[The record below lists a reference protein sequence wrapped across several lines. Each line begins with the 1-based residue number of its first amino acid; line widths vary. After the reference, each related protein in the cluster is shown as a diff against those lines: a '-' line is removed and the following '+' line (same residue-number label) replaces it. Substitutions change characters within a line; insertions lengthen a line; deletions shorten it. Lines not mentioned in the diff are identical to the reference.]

1 MDEIWIGAEL
11 NNNEYIFILSKNH
24 MHIRIDASASYRVYF
39 ILSFSEYLFIFF
51 ASSIECICVCVSMTW
66 HKWAPNNLS
75 SNLFIHFIRK
85 HAQHNT
91 TQHIKLNIEKKK
103 AQEKQLQ
110 SNLIHT
116 KHHLQSSIYSPL
128 FHSTVSV
135 FRFSFVLFSCNC
147 KIKLSLIHFTIHWCV
162 IVVVVCCW
170 NEWMSKRKCGDDCFC
185 LKWDDLRLYKCT
197 RYTVTTSLFLYADEW
212 V

>member
-91 TQHIKLNIEKKK
+91 TQHIKLNIERKKGTRKTTTIESHSYK
-103 AQEKQLQ
+103 ASFAIVNIFASLSFYCFGFSLLFRPIQL
-110 SNLIHT
+110 
-116 KHHLQSSIYSPL
+116 
-128 FHSTVSV
+128 
-135 FRFSFVLFSCNC
+135 
-147 KIKLSLIHFTIHWCV
+147 
-162 IVVVVCCW
+162 
-170 NEWMSKRKCGDDCFC
+170 
-185 LKWDDLRLYKCT
+185 
-197 RYTVTTSLFLYADEW
+197 
-212 V
+212 